1 MTVTTLV
8 DHVRF
13 GLALDDPRVTGV
25 TLECDSVL
33 AGRRDL
39 ERTDDG
45 WALDLPRPDLA
56 RIEYRFRVHR
66 GSETEEVLDPANPLT
81 VRTAFGDRSVV
92 ELPGYLRPWWLDA
105 AAPDGRFEAQ
115 AVAGETTHDVPV
127 TVWSPEGLADDHP
140 APMLVVHDGPEY
152 DDLADVTRYSAA
164 LVAAGTLPPHRV
176 ALAHPVA
183 RDAWYSGSPRY
194 LRTISAAGIDRLAA
208 RYALTGPVAVMGAS
222 LGGLTAL
229 LVGLTGAPRVGA
241 VFSQSGSFFQLRH
254 DHSESGYRYFDRISR
269 AVQAVLDTREAEH
282 PLVVGLTCG
291 AQEENA
297 ANNRD
302 MAAALRR
309 AGHDV
314 RHREVP
320 DLHNYTAWRDAL
332 DPALTEVLQAVW
344 PARSGRD

>member
-1 MTVTTLV
+1 VTVTTLV

-13 GLALDDPRVTGV
+13 GLVLDDPTVTGV
-25 TLECDSVL
+25 TLECDPAV
-33 AGRRDL
+33 GGPRHL
-39 ERTDDG
+39 ERTGTG
-45 WALDLPRPDLA
+45 WALALPRPDVV
-56 RIEYRFRVHR
+56 RIEYRFAVHR
-66 GSETEEVLDPANPLT
+66 GGETEVVLDPANPLT
-81 VRTAFGDRSVV
+81 VRTAFGDRSVI
-92 ELPGYLRPWWLDA
+92 ELPGYERPWWLDA
-105 AAPDGRFEAQ
+105 EAPDGRFQAQ
-115 AVAGETTHDVPV
+115 AVAGETTHDVPI
-127 TVWSPEGLADDHP
+127 TVWSPDGLADDDP
-140 APMLVVHDGPEY
+140 APLLVVHDGPEY
-152 DDLADVTRYSAA
+152 DELAEVTRYSAA
-164 LVAAGTLPPHRV
+164 LVDAGALPAHRV

-194 LRTISAAGIDRLAA
+194 LRTISAAGVDRLAA

-241 VFSQSGSFFQLRH
+241 VFAQSGSFFQVRH

-269 AVQAVLDTREAEH
+269 SVQAVLDTREAQH
-282 PLVVGLTCG
+282 PLVVGITCG
-291 AQEENA
+291 AREENA

-332 DPALTEVLQAVW
+332 DPTLTEVLQAAW
-344 PARSGRD
+344 CGASAED